1 MVAGVTSGLT
11 GVAFAM
17 ATGPVSAAGI
27 VDRLLFALV
36 IWAGALALSRIRVL
50 RVALVQART
59 EARRASLGKSRFLSA
74 AGHDLRHPVQA
85 GLLFQDVLSRRLRGT
100 PHTELVANLGQSLMA
115 MQGMLN
121 GLLQL
126 SRLDS
131 GRIAA
136 HPVGLPVRTVL
147 ESLAGRFGP
156 IASASGLALR
166 VVGSGAVIR
175 SDLELLLRLCDAL
188 LSNAVKYT
196 RSGRVLVGCR
206 RRGEWLSIQVW
217 DTGIGI
223 PREHIREIFEEFR
236 QLRQTDSES
245 GQGLGL
251 SLAERLG
258 RVLDHPIGV
267 RSLAGRGSVF
277 EVLVPLAG
285 TTGVSVPLARH
296 TNRP

>member
-1 MVAGVTSGLT
+1 M
-11 GVAFAM
+11 
-17 ATGPVSAAGI
+17 
-27 VDRLLFALV
+27 
-36 IWAGALALSRIRVL
+36 
-50 RVALVQART
+50 
-59 EARRASLGKSRFLSA
+59 
-74 AGHDLRHPVQA
+74 
-85 GLLFQDVLSRRLRGT
+85 
-100 PHTELVANLGQSLMA
+100 
-115 MQGMLN
+115 
-121 GLLQL
+121 
-126 SRLDS
+126 
-131 GRIAA
+131 
-136 HPVGLPVRTVL
+136 
-147 ESLAGRFGP
+147 
-156 IASASGLALR
+156 
-166 VVGSGAVIR
+166 VGSGAVIR